1 MQNNIINNKPRNNEE
16 LEKIIIQTAQ
26 KKLDY
31 LKIIAIMKC
40 TQTKKIKEDRKL
52 KIKAKKKYKIA
63 IIMKTSEQI
72 KNKFD

>member
-1 MQNNIINNKPRNNEE
+1 
-16 LEKIIIQTAQ
+16 
-26 KKLDY
+26 
-31 LKIIAIMKC
+31 MKC
-40 TQTKKIKEDRKL
+40 TQTKKIKEDQKL